1 VNGAGGRVQLEA
13 GVAPAEPEPDLA
25 GAVHPLRGQAIDR
38 REASQDEASRGAGG
52 DLGFLTRAELAA
64 AVGAPVADAAFA
76 LARVGDVAGPVESEA
91 GFHLLELTGREPGTR
106 RPLPEIRSQLEAR
119 MARERSTRDFDALV
133 ARLRESA
140 RVEVIEEELARLG
153 PSSRSPAR

>member
-1 VNGAGGRVQLEA
+1 
-13 GVAPAEPEPDLA
+13 
-25 GAVHPLRGQAIDR
+25 
-38 REASQDEASRGAGG
+38 
-52 DLGFLTRAELAA
+52 
-64 AVGAPVADAAFA
+64 
-76 LARVGDVAGPVESEA
+76 
-91 GFHLLELTGREPGTR
+91 
-106 RPLPEIRSQLEAR
+106 